1 MERVK
6 NNNLGLTPL
15 AGICSYE
22 RACSVGYDID
32 RSVSLLKRYVY
43 VETQLTN
50 IYAAHIAHVPEWEV
64 KCASGLHMWL
74 DAEHSAMLRKR
85 ITEMREPPHYLDKT
99 PDAVIELFFQEL
111 IRSQTTLELMV
122 GIYGVAK
129 KELIRSLNKHL
140 AETNPLV
147 DHPTCRILKFML
159 IEEEE
164 MQVWGEK
171 AIQALMITEEDRIAA
186 QQWQEHLQCCL
197 QAAGGFSGE
206 LEKSANWSPI
216 TPRTVDG
223 KPYEMKDEP
232 RRDARF
238 VDKYNFAGKIDD
250 YYLEETRPSD
260 ERTYALIYKRLKEM
274 TVPEWMGPIIYKTQ
288 GKPWDYYVDMSRQLW
303 DEARHSMLGEVGLYQ
318 DGVEF
323 YKYPID
329 FRTSLTLN
337 TKFEPLEAHMILWYF
352 EQRQMPK
359 KTGKRLEWVIAKSS
373 DNELAQT
380 FQDYDWADEVLHT
393 QIGRKWLVPEIGG
406 LEELKKKA
414 EELLPRIVEERAKL
428 DERSDQKQWWPE
440 FLAEIRAGRER
451 IRDR

>member
-147 DHPTCRILKFML
+147 DHPTC
-159 IEEEE
+159 
-164 MQVWGEK
+164 
-171 AIQALMITEEDRIAA
+171 
-186 QQWQEHLQCCL
+186 
-197 QAAGGFSGE
+197 
-206 LEKSANWSPI
+206 
-216 TPRTVDG
+216 
-223 KPYEMKDEP
+223 
-232 RRDARF
+232 
-238 VDKYNFAGKIDD
+238 
-250 YYLEETRPSD
+250 
-260 ERTYALIYKRLKEM
+260 
-274 TVPEWMGPIIYKTQ
+274 
-288 GKPWDYYVDMSRQLW
+288 
-303 DEARHSMLGEVGLYQ
+303 
-318 DGVEF
+318 
-323 YKYPID
+323 
-329 FRTSLTLN
+329 
-337 TKFEPLEAHMILWYF
+337 
-352 EQRQMPK
+352 
-359 KTGKRLEWVIAKSS
+359 
-373 DNELAQT
+373 
-380 FQDYDWADEVLHT
+380 
-393 QIGRKWLVPEIGG
+393 
-406 LEELKKKA
+406 
-414 EELLPRIVEERAKL
+414 
-428 DERSDQKQWWPE
+428 
-440 FLAEIRAGRER
+440 
-451 IRDR
+451 